1 MVILDDLSLMGE
13 HSNLVSPCLFCVF
26 FSPGILDSLTPGSL
40 QEAVFSVKASCADG
54 YYGTAKVTVQVLV
67 GKSAVW
73 TPVDSCGSPGVLAI
87 RDDQSDLSS
96 NSR

>member
-1 MVILDDLSLMGE
+1 MDIRRSKFDGRTFQS
-13 HSNLVSPCLFCVF
+13 SLFCDF
-26 FSPGILDSLTPGSL
+26 FPRNTWVLTPRSL

-73 TPVDSCGSPGVLAI
+73 TVDPVDPVDSRSSS
-87 RDDQSDLSS
+87 DQ
-96 NSR
+96 R